1 MNLSHWFGLLLC
13 VTTFAQRDPI
23 PPSTSRSE
31 YLEKKYNLTH
41 ARKGKQAVKEAINF
55 LLSQEK
61 SAAETGGISI
71 ARTIDTRRPK
81 CKYGAVCPT
90 CVVSMKSII
99 EEGVFQYRGDD
110 AKPPYPP
117 KCWSQSVRYH
127 VAPEC
132 ELEEEARGV
141 VPVYK
146 WRWTLQS
153 AVDGYCLMP
162 DPSPPVA
169 AAAYLKRQNKPSGD
183 DKQKNSGIAPSLSI
197 NSTATSSASP
207 PKMLNIVMAGLSFMG
222 QPYQSLGCLYSDLVV
237 GGAMSTVKKGGDLS
251 LSVLDVKKDGGV
263 CSAYAQ
269 DKIAMY
275 HPQHLHPNY
284 TIPTQHAESCSADHS
299 FVIYKSPDPT
309 LPAVKVCFIYLF
321 NVFKNIQPGH
331 PLPWYDDICEVLLLN
346 DNNLCDICNVCSL
359 LRSLS

>member
-183 DKQKNSGIAPSLSI
+183 VKQKNSGIAPSLSI

-284 TIPTQHAESCSADHS
+284 TIPTQHVESCSADHS

-331 PLPWYDDICEVLLLN
+331 PLPWYDDICEILLLN
-346 DNNLCDICNVCSL
+346 DNNLCDIYKVCSL